1 MNNFNLT
8 NYLSKNRLTEA
19 IELISLYPKNPDKVA
34 QKVADHFTETDDLGL
49 IYSIQ
54 PGSLQMDSRGAYFD
68 LDTKAGPNTP
78 GEDWEDINGF
88 GIENYLGDYAGGSF
102 IIRSEE
108 GLDEDFFVIRN
119 MANRN
124 AKVGSVTPEGEVIFS
139 TQEDNLEENNSKMET
154 EKIIKTYNIG
164 KDSRLVFAGDTKTYY
179 VKNISPDKESVFVT
193 IDGSTT
199 FKKPLSK
206 VTKVDGKMIKEV
218 ESNKMTMKELK
229 EMIRQNILNEL
240 AEEITEDTDIED
252 GNPDVGLA
260 KMYGDFYEGLEEA
273 EEEVT
278 DVEKVDVNVDEP
290 AAEEPTLTDTE
301 KEIQGHLDQALQA
314 AQEIGN
320 EKLIQQIGNTITFFT
335 RDFVVKED
343 VEQSDVES
351 AITGKKL
358 DLKKLEDAAKKAMS
372 GDSTDLTM
380 FLADVFEGKK
390 EYYKDAEADDA
401 EHIDALEKD
410 MKDDKRSAMNE
421 SLEILKMKKLAGL
434 LKEGEYAK
442 ALLKEN
448 TKYNELK
455 PLEDILLKKG
465 YTFYKDDLGFT
476 GKATYEKG
484 DDEISLFKD
493 YEEDMGP
500 DRGKTFAVR
509 VLHLRN
515 NKTLADKNYI
525 SVEDAK
531 EYLEKIN

>member
-1 MNNFNLT
+1 MNNFDLT

-19 IELISLYPKNPDKVA
+19 IELISLYPKNPKKVA

-54 PGSLQMDSRGAYFD
+54 PGSLKMDSRGAYFD

-88 GIENYLGDYAGGSF
+88 GIENYLGDFAGGSF

-119 MANRN
+119 LANKS

-240 AEEITEDTDIED
+240 AEEITEDSDMEFGD
-252 GNPDVGLA
+252 PDVGLA

-278 DVEKVDVNVDEP
+278 DVEKVDINVDEP
-290 AAEEPTLTDTE
+290 AAPAEPTLTDTE
-301 KEIQGHLDQALQA
+301 KEIQDHLNQALYA
-314 AQEIGN
+314 AQELGN
-320 EKLIQQIGNTITFFT
+320 ESTAEDKEKLIQQIGNTIKFFT
-335 RDFVVKED
+335 SDFVVKED
-343 VEQSDVES
+343 LKPED
-351 AITGKKL
+351 IIGKLTGKEL
-358 DLKKLEDAAKKAMS
+358 DLKKLEDATKKAMG
-372 GDSTDLTM
+372 GDLTDLTM
-380 FLADVFEGKK
+380 LLAGVFESKE

-401 EHIDALEKD
+401 EHIKALEKD
-410 MKDDKRSAMNE
+410 MEDDKKSSMNE
-421 SLEILKMKKLAGL
+421 SMF
-434 LKEGEYAK
+434 
-442 ALLKEN
+442 
-448 TKYNELK
+448 
-455 PLEDILLKKG
+455 P
-465 YTFYKDDLGFT
+465 
-476 GKATYEKG
+476 
-484 DDEISLFKD
+484 LFK
-493 YEEDMGP
+493 
-500 DRGKTFAVR
+500 
-509 VLHLRN
+509 
-515 NKTLADKNYI
+515 
-525 SVEDAK
+525 
-531 EYLEKIN
+531 KIIK

>member
-1 MNNFNLT
+1 M
-8 NYLSKNRLTEA
+8 
-19 IELISLYPKNPDKVA
+19 
-34 QKVADHFTETDDLGL
+34 
-49 IYSIQ
+49 
-54 PGSLQMDSRGAYFD
+54 
-68 LDTKAGPNTP
+68 TK
-78 GEDWEDINGF
+78 E
-88 GIENYLGDYAGGSF
+88 
-102 IIRSEE
+102 
-108 GLDEDFFVIRN
+108 
-119 MANRN
+119 
-124 AKVGSVTPEGEVIFS
+124 
-139 TQEDNLEENNSKMET
+139 
-154 EKIIKTYNIG
+154 
-164 KDSRLVFAGDTKTYY
+164 
-179 VKNISPDKESVFVT
+179 
-193 IDGSTT
+193 
-199 FKKPLSK
+199 
-206 VTKVDGKMIKEV
+206 
-218 ESNKMTMKELK
+218 ELK

-240 AEEITEDTDIED
+240 AEEITEDIDVED
-252 GNPDVGLA
+252 GDPDAKLA
-260 KMYGDFYEGLEEA
+260 PLYADFYEGLEEA
-273 EEEVT
+273 EEEVE
-278 DVEKVDVNVDEP
+278 DVEKVDVNIDEP
-290 AAEEPTLTDTE
+290 AAAEPTLTDTE
-301 KEIQGHLDQALQA
+301 KEIQGHLNQALYA
-314 AQEIGN
+314 AQEMGN
-320 EKLIQQIGNTITFFT
+320 ESTAEDKEKLIQQIGNTIKFFT
-335 RDFVVKED
+335 SDFVVKEAD
-343 VEQSDVES
+343 EMEE
-351 AITGKKL
+351 GKKE
-358 DLKKLEDAAKKAMS
+358 DLNITEDITADIEKKIKSGEIDPKEVEAAAKKAMS
-372 GDSTDLTM
+372 GDSTDLALMMAGFGKM
-380 FLADVFEGKK
+380 FEAKK

-515 NKTLADKNYI
+515 DKTLADKNYI